1 MMAETPE
8 AAERGGA
15 RAVTVVLEDGSYSLI
30 KLSQEGKKLDR
41 YGVDF
46 SPIDTV
52 KMAEACGVAGLRN
65 TNPDELAAACRRAL
79 EQRRNLV
86 IAVPVD
92 YADYRRIF
100 HVHVTEQ
107 RAHTA

>member
-1 MMAETPE
+1 
-8 AAERGGA
+8 
-15 RAVTVVLEDGSYSLI
+15 
-30 KLSQEGKKLDR
+30 
-41 YGVDF
+41 
-46 SPIDTV
+46 
-52 KMAEACGVAGLRN
+52 VAGLRT

-100 HVHVTEQ
+100 
-107 RAHTA
+107 